1 MSRTIITNS
10 GSDFFT
16 NVSSEKLIGELCKIA
31 GAKYSNTYQELRND
45 RIQKGLDT
53 SNLDVSFQKF
63 PKLYSNTM
71 AYKITEAEAIETSDK
86 LLNLLPKSQE
96 LFEEFKDYFGDD
108 TTVED
113 FKSFIQETAND
124 FLVSKGYNCV

>member
-45 RIQKGLDT
+45 RIKKGLDT
-53 SNLDVSFQKF
+53 STF
-63 PKLYSNTM
+63 T
-71 AYKITEAEAIETSDK
+71 
-86 LLNLLPKSQE
+86 
-96 LFEEFKDYFGDD
+96 
-108 TTVED
+108 
-113 FKSFIQETAND
+113 
-124 FLVSKGYNCV
+124 